1 MNVSFDLFT
10 ELIGYRFFIQQRVLD
25 DVAFRIGHHDVVVG
39 NFDIFARF
47 LPIFHTFEE
56 DITVVFTEVQIAVL
70 IFHNVVNCITSVLVL
85 EIIEHVVGSPM
96 IPRHHVI
103 PVAILHRK
111 FDATFTDNVFKGD
124 AFLTWNTG
132 TVADKI
138 QCLQTGAAGQFFIV
152 AETSFGIGEI
162 NIGQTQDVGVKRRI
176 H

>member
-124 AFLTWNTG
+124 AFLIVEYRHG
-132 TVADKI
+132 RGQDSMLPDRGRRSILHCCRDK
-138 QCLQTGAAGQFFIV
+138 L
-152 AETSFGIGEI
+152 
-162 NIGQTQDVGVKRRI
+162 RHR
-176 H
+176 

>member
-85 EIIEHVVGSPM
+85 EVIQHVVGSPM

-124 AFLTWNTG
+124 AFLTWNTVHG
-132 TVADKI
+132 RGQDSMLPDRGRRSILHCCRDK
-138 QCLQTGAAGQFFIV
+138 LRHR
-152 AETSFGIGEI
+152 S
-162 NIGQTQDVGVKRRI
+162 DKHRPKRKM
-176 H
+176 

>member
-85 EIIEHVVGSPM
+85 
-96 IPRHHVI
+96 
-103 PVAILHRK
+103 K
-111 FDATFTDNVFKGD
+111 
-124 AFLTWNTG
+124 
-132 TVADKI
+132 
-138 QCLQTGAAGQFFIV
+138 
-152 AETSFGIGEI
+152 
-162 NIGQTQDVGVKRRI
+162 
-176 H
+176 

>member
-70 IFHNVVNCITSVLVL
+70 IFHNVVNY
-85 EIIEHVVGSPM
+85 
-96 IPRHHVI
+96 
-103 PVAILHRK
+103 
-111 FDATFTDNVFKGD
+111 
-124 AFLTWNTG
+124 
-132 TVADKI
+132 
-138 QCLQTGAAGQFFIV
+138 GA
-152 AETSFGIGEI
+152 
-162 NIGQTQDVGVKRRI
+162 
-176 H
+176 

>member
-39 NFDIFARF
+39 NFDIFAPVPANFPHLRGRHHRRIYRSADSRPH
-47 LPIFHTFEE
+47 LS
-56 DITVVFTEVQIAVL
+56 QCCQL
-70 IFHNVVNCITSVLVL
+70 YNLVLVL

-138 QCLQTGAAGQFFIV
+138 HVSRPGPPVNSTLPRQASA
-152 AETSFGIGEI
+152 
-162 NIGQTQDVGVKRRI
+162 
-176 H
+176 

>member
-70 IFHNVVNCITSVLVL
+70 IFHNVVNCITSVLVS
-85 EIIEHVVGSPM
+85 GNYG
-96 IPRHHVI
+96 
-103 PVAILHRK
+103 ILVSDSLACR
-111 FDATFTDNVFKGD
+111 
-124 AFLTWNTG
+124 
-132 TVADKI
+132 
-138 QCLQTGAAGQFFIV
+138 
-152 AETSFGIGEI
+152 
-162 NIGQTQDVGVKRRI
+162 
-176 H
+176 